1 MLFDSNVAH
10 LVIKGKKSDPIV
22 CKRGLLQGSSLSPL
36 LFNFF
41 IDELLSELKNNGVK
55 IRKAGVYLNNLAF
68 ADDVILIAEN
78 EVNMKNLLLICET
91 WSLNV
96 GMRFAPSK
104 CVVLTD
110 LLSTNLKL
118 YNEPLPC
125 SNAEKYLGVNISPD
139 GIDFLKL
146 AKERSDKAKG
156 FSNMMTSL
164 GNISVLAPEAYTRIY
179 KSLIRPV
186 IEYGMQLSPVSS
198 ECLKFYQG
206 SRNSALRLF
215 YLPLKQLL

>member
-1 MLFDSNVAH
+1 M
-10 LVIKGKKSDPIV
+10 
-22 CKRGLLQGSSLSPL
+22 
-36 LFNFF
+36 
-41 IDELLSELKNNGVK
+41 
-55 IRKAGVYLNNLAF
+55 NNLAF

-78 EVNMKNLLLICET
+78 EVNIKNLLLICET

-110 LLSTNLKL
+110 LSSTNLKL

-125 SNAEKYLGVNISPD
+125 SKAEKYLGVNISPD

-156 FSNMMTSL
+156 LSNMMASL
-164 GNISVLAPEAYTRIY
+164 GVNILGLAPEASTRIY
-179 KSLIRPV
+179 KSFIRPAM
-186 IEYGMQLSPVSS
+186 EYGMQLSPASND
-198 ECLKFYQG
+198 CLKFYQG
-206 SRNSALRLF
+206 AQNSALRRLLSAPKNNF
-215 YLPLKQLL
+215 YKRAVLD